1 MTLGRQ
7 RAMSQVWF
15 SSSASSSSWITFLQ
29 HSFCNMFKTWI
40 WIEDEVVNKDVGKEK
55 PYRLGGL
62 EGQLN
67 DRGNAMEESSIG
79 S

>member
-1 MTLGRQ
+1 
-7 RAMSQVWF
+7 
-15 SSSASSSSWITFLQ
+15 
-29 HSFCNMFKTWI
+29 MFKTWI